1 MNNPWE
7 TIALSDYENHMSLKN
22 VYQLQV
28 LNRMMGE
35 QLAVYDADTV
45 MILGIAGGNGLE
57 HINREKT
64 SKVYGVDVNPAYL
77 AQCRKRYAALGDTL
91 ETICADLLDE
101 HLQLPSARLLIA
113 DLLVEY
119 IGYECFQKVVCKVAP
134 QVVSCIIQIN
144 TDDSFVS
151 DSPYLHAFDG
161 LAEVHHQMSEDGLTA
176 CMTGIGYR
184 LNGTVEQGLPN
195 GKKLVRLDFIRLSE

>member
-7 TIALSDYENHMSLKN
+7 TIALSDYENHMSLES
-22 VYQLQV
+22 VSQLQV

-35 QLAVYDADTV
+35 QLADYDADTV

-57 HINREKT
+57 HINKKKISR
-64 SKVYGVDVNPAYL
+64 VYGVDVNPAYL

-101 HLQLPSARLLIA
+101 HLQLPPAKLLMA

-119 IGYECFQKVVCKVAP
+119 IGCECFRKVVGKVAP
-134 QVVSCIIQIN
+134 QVVTCIIQIN

-161 LAEVHHQMSEDGLTA
+161 LKKIHHQMSEDGLTA

-184 LNGTVEQGLPN
+184 LSGTAEHGLPN
-195 GKKLVRLDFIRLSE
+195 GKKLVRLDYIRYSE